1 MLFLLFISHRHEQNG
16 RICQLIE
23 WELSARIELQFLRRG
38 ISLHMTTSRMLIFL
52 FSKIDLIEKKITE
65 NPRIIG
71 LFGIFFFFS
80 CAALIAAWD
89 MSGKSSHRQPVL
101 KTLSDCVVRSQ
112 VRNSFSRADDSKP
125 NRMVNDM
132 CGEEARKWSDRLA
145 LQEIAAEKKRLAS
158 DGADDALNDQIVSM
172 TVGYPIEQM
181 AGSIAMYD
189 REVAAL
195 LVGIAKKE
203 SNWGKRV
210 PRSSDGADCFNYWG
224 FKGAGSRGVAMGH
237 GCFGSPEEAVEAVGN
252 RVAELVR
259 IRATSEPK
267 NFTIWKCGSSCATHS
282 PESVR
287 KWVSDV
293 DQYYRVLALK

>member
-1 MLFLLFISHRHEQNG
+1 MFNRLFSGVDSIQEVITDNPRLIGLSGLFFFLL
-16 RICQLIE
+16 
-23 WELSARIELQFLRRG
+23 SA
-38 ISLHMTTSRMLIFL
+38 T
-52 FSKIDLIEKKITE
+52 
-65 NPRIIG
+65 
-71 LFGIFFFFS
+71 
-80 CAALIAAWD
+80 LIALWD
-89 MSGKSSHRQPVL
+89 VPNNGHRQLSGVA
-101 KTLSDCVVRSQ
+101 LSDCAWRAQAVAIFPERYDQRS
-112 VRNSFSRADDSKP
+112 RNI
-125 NRMVNDM
+125 NDV
-132 CGEEARKWSDRLA
+132 CGEEAKKWSEQLVA
-145 LQEIAAEKKRLAS
+145 QEFVIEKKKALFEGS
-158 DGADDALNDQIVSM
+158 DSVLNSQIVSM

-181 AGSIAMYD
+181 ASAIAMYD

-293 DQYYRVLALK
+293 DQYYRVLASR

>member
-1 MLFLLFISHRHEQNG
+1 
-16 RICQLIE
+16 
-23 WELSARIELQFLRRG
+23 
-38 ISLHMTTSRMLIFL
+38 MLIFL

-80 CAALIAAWD
+80 CAALIATWD
-89 MSGKSSHRQPVL
+89 MPGKSSYRRPVL
-101 KTLSDCVVRSQ
+101 NTLSDCVLRSQ
-112 VRNSFSRADDSKP
+112 MKSSFLEEDDRLNP
-125 NRMVNDM
+125 MVNDS
-132 CGEEARKWSDRLA
+132 CGEEAREWSDRLA

-158 DGADDALNDQIVSM
+158 DGADDALNDQIISM

-237 GCFGSPEEAVEAVGN
+237 
-252 RVAELVR
+252 
-259 IRATSEPK
+259 
-267 NFTIWKCGSSCATHS
+267 
-282 PESVR
+282 
-287 KWVSDV
+287 
-293 DQYYRVLALK
+293 